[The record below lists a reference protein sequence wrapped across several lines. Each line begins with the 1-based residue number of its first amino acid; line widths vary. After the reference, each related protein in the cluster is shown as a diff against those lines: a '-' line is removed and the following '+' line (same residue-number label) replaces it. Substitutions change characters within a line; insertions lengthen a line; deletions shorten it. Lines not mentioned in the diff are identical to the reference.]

1 MLRTALIALL
11 ALLLSA
17 TTASAEDAQPTAL
30 PAPPG
35 SETEPNGT
43 AGTATPI
50 AAGERIRA
58 VRTGGDVD
66 HYRFTAEQ
74 GDRVFAAVVTVGDS
88 RLAVLGPDGA
98 TVIESD
104 DNGGTLG
111 PQSSSIAGATIPAT
125 GTYYLKVDGP
135 RHDSQLVPYDVVLDV
150 QSGDPA
156 PEAEPNDPQ
165 ILHGERYVSGTR
177 AAGDSDRFGLELE
190 AGDTVFLSLDLD
202 PERDGTRFNGRLAFG
217 QEDLLDSD
225 ESGTG
230 DANPSEAYAGTV
242 DSAGLHLVSVDAA
255 AADQSGTY
263 VLSITVIPAVQRSCR
278 TYTISPAAGE
288 IPDRGTATF
297 PIDVADA
304 ATIDHA
310 ALRLDV
316 THSFMRDLDATLEAP
331 GNRIGLFDD
340 IGGDRV
346 GGPHTRMLTL
356 FDDNAATQPVYEPLK
371 GRGLQ
376 PEPAGSL
383 GLLAG
388 QQAAGTWNLFLR
400 DDASSDVGTLE
411 RADLILCARPEEG
424 PVETVFSAG
433 FESGD
438 DGFTHSGAGDEWER
452 GTPATPA
459 SGRLAVLDHCAE
471 GTGCFKTDLDGT
483 YEPNSSQ
490 DLVSS
495 PISLEGRSGRIYVSW
510 EMWYQLESAHF
521 DHLAVTVEEAGYAR
535 ARPLFTW
542 AGGDMWVS
550 HGVPLVAH
558 ALSAGWGRHRADV
571 SEYAGKTIQLRFHL
585 DSDPDVQSRGVAI
598 DDVRVY
604 QPLAERPA
612 PAPVAAAEPPV
623 ATAPPAMVAPAAA
636 EPAISDLQLESRC
649 VRRSSAGR
657 VRVPMTM
664 QLSRPGE
671 VRVRVDRA
679 VGSGNRRSCPRAN
692 PERNQRYRRVASFRP
707 VAKVRAAAVPRQ
719 VMLDLRL
726 RPGLYRLMVRVQQ
739 ADGILSPP
747 ARRFLRVVG

>member
-1 MLRTALIALL
+1 MLRTALIVLL

-30 PAPPG
+30 PVPPG

-74 GDRVFAAVVTVGDS
+74 GDRVFAAVVTAGDS

-125 GTYYLKVDGP
+125 GAYYLKVDGP
-135 RHDSQLVPYDVVLDV
+135 QHDSQLVPYDVVLDV

-156 PEAEPNDPQ
+156 PEAEPTDPQ
-165 ILHGERYVSGTR
+165 MLGGERYVSGTR

-202 PERDGTRFNGRLAFG
+202 PERDGTRIDGRLAFG
-217 QEDLLDSD
+217 QEDLIDSD
-225 ESGTG
+225 DHYTG

-242 DSAGLHLVSVDAA
+242 DSAGVHLVSVDAA

-297 PIDVADA
+297 PIDVTDA

-340 IGGDRV
+340 IGGDRI

-356 FDDNAATQPVYEPLK
+356 FDDNAATQPVYEPMK

-400 DDASSDVGTLE
+400 DDAVSDVGSLV

-459 SGRLAVLDHCAE
+459 SGSLAVLDHCAE

-490 DLVSS
+490 ELVSP
-495 PISLEGRSGRIYVSW
+495 PISLEGRSGSIYVSW

-521 DHLAVTVEEAGYAR
+521 DHLAVSVEEAGSARATVVHVGRRRHVGEPRRPADR
-535 ARPLFTW
+535 ARPVRRLGTPPC
-542 AGGDMWVS
+542 GCL
-550 HGVPLVAH
+550 GV
-558 ALSAGWGRHRADV
+558 
-571 SEYAGKTIQLRFHL
+571 
-585 DSDPDVQSRGVAI
+585 RGQ
-598 DDVRVY
+598 DD
-604 QPLAERPA
+604 
-612 PAPVAAAEPPV
+612 
-623 ATAPPAMVAPAAA
+623 PAAL
-636 EPAISDLQLESRC
+636 PPGL
-649 VRRSSAGR
+649 
-657 VRVPMTM
+657 
-664 QLSRPGE
+664 RP
-671 VRVRVDRA
+671 
-679 VGSGNRRSCPRAN
+679 
-692 PERNQRYRRVASFRP
+692 QRP
-707 VAKVRAAAVPRQ
+707 VAWSGDRRRSRLPAARRAAGAGSRGAARRNGAGPSERRACDLGPRARATAVPRQ

-726 RPGLYRLMVRVQQ
+726 RPGLYRLTVRVQLD
-739 ADGILSPP
+739 DGRLSSSQ
-747 ARRFLRVVG
+747 RRFLRVVG